1 MGLLPSDKP
10 ENSSLEVSDYAGLY
24 EAIGIAAAVARSWPT
39 RLADKFSRETS
50 GLPRTTEAERL
61 IVQRLGQAMF
71 RTALTSYW
79 GGKCCVSGLSM
90 EPLLRASHIKPWA
103 VCDLDRERLD
113 VFNGL
118 LLIPNL
124 DALFDAG

>member
-1 MGLLPSDKP
+1 
-10 ENSSLEVSDYAGLY
+10 
-24 EAIGIAAAVARSWPT
+24 
-39 RLADKFSRETS
+39 
-50 GLPRTTEAERL
+50 
-61 IVQRLGQAMF
+61 MF